1 MYITYFQ
8 VDPSGE
14 IIFIESGCPWKDHL
28 FTLEEK
34 LNIDVLIKF
43 ALFSDQNGNWR
54 VQVC

>member
-14 IIFIESGCPWKDHL
+14 IIFIEAGCPWKDHL

-34 LNIDVLIKF
+34 LNIDVPIKF
-43 ALFSDQNGNWR
+43 ALFSDQNGRWR